1 MVLLLRR
8 ADLKLEDAF
17 GLGILQRARQVVREE
32 ELAALEE
39 LRNALGGGVLTPAAS
54 ISTAFRGLRSCFGLS
69 FMAFQSHRCR
79 FMGLGSHAERKS
91 SFESPR
97 FGAMRCISRRVRG
110 LRYLETASTVGD
122 SGGFQGVV
130 KVDGPPNAWKS
141 MEISGFSYETP

>member
-69 FMAFQSHRCR
+69 FMAEKPSVLIYGPRKPC
-79 FMGLGSHAERKS
+79 GAE
-91 SFESPR
+91 
-97 FGAMRCISRRVRG
+97 V
-110 LRYLETASTVGD
+110 
-122 SGGFQGVV
+122 
-130 KVDGPPNAWKS
+130 
-141 MEISGFSYETP
+141 

>member
-54 ISTAFRGLRSCFGLS
+54 ISTAFRGLRSCFGLFS
-69 FMAFQSHRCR
+69 WLFKAIGADLWAS
-79 FMGLGSHAERKS
+79 E
-91 SFESPR
+91 
-97 FGAMRCISRRVRG
+97 AMRSGSLALSR
-110 LRYLETASTVGD
+110 LDLEPCAASRAVCAACAT
-122 SGGFQGVV
+122 
-130 KVDGPPNAWKS
+130 
-141 MEISGFSYETP
+141 